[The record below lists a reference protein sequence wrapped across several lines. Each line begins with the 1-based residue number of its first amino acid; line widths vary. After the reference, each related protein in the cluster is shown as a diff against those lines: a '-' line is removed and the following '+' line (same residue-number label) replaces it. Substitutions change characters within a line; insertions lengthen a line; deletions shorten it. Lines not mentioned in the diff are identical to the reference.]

1 VADDVGEVNTD
12 EDKLR
17 HALGN
22 LLSNAVKFTDEG
34 EIGVRVRM
42 AQDQLVI
49 SVLDTGVGMP
59 QESLATIFDE
69 FQQVKGSTPGSKG
82 TGLGLAIVKQ
92 YTELLGGRVSVESE
106 VGRGTTFTLRMPM
119 VYKAEDV

>member
-1 VADDVGEVNTD
+1 
-12 EDKLR
+12 
-17 HALGN
+17 
-22 LLSNAVKFTDEG
+22 LSNAVKFTDEG